1 MRNKILVQ
9 VALAT
14 TMVYGQQKIMEVKN
28 LNETFEN
35 AVVNKTDLA
44 YKGAPL
50 IVGESCDYKFHEE
63 YNTLVTTCHN
73 NEGMLV
79 GHQVRVIQNPVK
91 QCGSYKNMYQLG
103 LTINELSHIYFK
115 DNNGTYFCCDYFEPG
130 FGYLFTS
137 CGDSNV
143 FIQKSKINSAF
154 SQELLS

>member
-14 TMVYGQQKIMEVKN
+14 TMVYAQQKIMRVAEN
-28 LNETFEN
+28 MNETFQN

-50 IVGESCDYKFHEE
+50 IIGDSCNYKFHEE

-79 GHQVRVIQNPVK
+79 GH
-91 QCGSYKNMYQLG
+91 
-103 LTINELSHIYFK
+103 
-115 DNNGTYFCCDYFEPG
+115 
-130 FGYLFTS
+130 
-137 CGDSNV
+137 
-143 FIQKSKINSAF
+143 
-154 SQELLS
+154 

>member
-14 TMVYGQQKIMEVKN
+14 TMVYGQQKIMEGKN
-28 LNETFEN
+28 MEETFQN

-50 IVGESCDYKFHEE
+50 ILGDLCDYKFHEE
-63 YNTLVTTCHN
+63 YNTLITTCHN

-91 QCGSYKNMYQLG
+91 
-103 LTINELSHIYFK
+103 
-115 DNNGTYFCCDYFEPG
+115 
-130 FGYLFTS
+130 
-137 CGDSNV
+137 
-143 FIQKSKINSAF
+143 
-154 SQELLS
+154 